1 MEKKKQA
8 TDTCYEELD
17 IDGDVIMKDDDEPSV
32 PLGKVGLNIINNLF
46 CPVLCGIGVHKEKR
60 EKLFNLASYLLFM

>member
-32 PLGKVGLNIINNLF
+32 PLGKVGLNIINNKLF
-46 CPVLCGIGVHKEKR
+46 VSPGFVWYWGAQKKKR
-60 EKLFNLASYLLFM
+60 EAL